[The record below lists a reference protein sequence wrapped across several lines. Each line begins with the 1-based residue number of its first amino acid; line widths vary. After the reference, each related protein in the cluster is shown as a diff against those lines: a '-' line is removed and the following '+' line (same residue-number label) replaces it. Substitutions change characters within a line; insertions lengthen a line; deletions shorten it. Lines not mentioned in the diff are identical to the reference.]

1 MADNKF
7 NQELKLIIESEDSI
21 SNVIND
27 LVNLGLEWCGFDNTV
42 LDNFV
47 LIDNTPK
54 LLNKFFTLHVKCDV
68 ITDLDDK
75 EKIKEVINKTFE
87 GGNSVIGY
95 TVNKILKYNI
105 LKI

>member
-1 MADNKF
+1 MVD
-7 NQELKLIIESEDSI
+7 
-21 SNVIND
+21 D
-27 LVNLGLEWCGFDNTV
+27 LTNLGLEWCGFDNTV

-47 LIDNTPK
+47 LIDSTPK
-54 LLNKFFTLHVKCDV
+54 LLNKFFTLHVKCD
-68 ITDLDDK
+68 ITTDLEDK

>member
-1 MADNKF
+1 MDNKF
-7 NQELKLIIESEDSI
+7 EQELKLIIESEDPI
-21 SNVIND
+21 SKVVDD
-27 LVNLGLEWCGFDNTV
+27 LTNLGLEWCGYDNTV
-42 LDNFV
+42 LDNFC

-54 LLNKFFTLHVKCDV
+54 LLDKFFTLHVKCDV

-75 EKIKEVINKTFE
+75 EKIKEVIDKTFE